1 MAADLIAACMIAV
14 AAGLLFI
21 VGTSFFVKYREKAAD
36 AQFRVQ
42 WEQEVAGTTMP
53 PWNGTTWDWPE
64 EGGLAQYL
72 VGKAVTSEF
81 PVYREP
87 GISLFPVPVSQVSG
101 PFRMLAP
108 AQETGAAISDMVAR
122 TDAFIAMLER
132 R

>member
-21 VGTSFFVKYREKAAD
+21 VGASFFVRYREKAAD
-36 AQFRVQ
+36 AHFRVQ

-53 PWNGTTWDWPE
+53 PWDGLTYDWPE
-64 EGGLAQYL
+64 TGVAQFLA
-72 VGKAVTSEF
+72 GKAATAEF

-87 GISLFPVPVSQVSG
+87 DFNLFPVPVSSISG

-122 TDAFIAMLER
+122 TDAFIATLGCR
-132 R
+132 